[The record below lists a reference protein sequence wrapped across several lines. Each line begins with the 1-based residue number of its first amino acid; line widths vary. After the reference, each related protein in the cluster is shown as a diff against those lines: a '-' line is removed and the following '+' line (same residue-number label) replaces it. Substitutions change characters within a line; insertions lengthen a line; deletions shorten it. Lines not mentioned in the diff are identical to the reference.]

1 MTSPPA
7 CLPPAHA
14 SDLHVDEVHR
24 RIDALIARCRPVLPA
39 ENIALDRA
47 LGRVLGQDVHS
58 PVSVP
63 PHDNAAMDGYAFASS
78 ALQQGA
84 DEPLHLRIVG
94 KARAGAA
101 WAGTVAPG
109 EAVRIMTG
117 AVMPDGADTVVP
129 QELCEADDTTLRF
142 APHAVVAGAN
152 RRQAGEDLQAGG
164 LALARGER
172 LGAAALG
179 LLASLGQ
186 THVGVY
192 RRLRVAVVST
202 GDELLQ
208 PGQPPRPGA
217 IYDSNRATLSTL
229 VRQLGAELVDLGP
242 VPDDPGVLAA
252 LFTSAAHQADL
263 VLSSGGVSVGEAD
276 HTRAALAQ
284 AGELGFWHVAMR
296 PGRPL
301 AAGLLQGA
309 GGHAALFLGLPGN
322 PVAAMVSF
330 LIFGRQALLQ
340 MAGCG
345 PAVARLPPL
354 LRARTRQALRK
365 RPGRTEYQR
374 ALLQPVP
381 GDLPVVDVAANQSS
395 AVLSA
400 MVAANALVVL
410 HHDQGS
416 VQPGDE
422 VDVLLL
428 DALG

>member
-1 MTSPPA
+1 MTSSPA
-7 CLPPAHA
+7 SLPPAHA

-24 RIDALIARCRPVLPA
+24 RIDALIARCRAVLPA
-39 ENIALDRA
+39 ENIALDQA
-47 LGRVLGQDVHS
+47 LGRVLAQDVHS

-63 PHDNAAMDGYAFASS
+63 PHDNAAMDGYAFASA
-78 ALQQGA
+78 ALQQA
-84 DEPLHLRIVG
+84 AEETVHFRIVG
-94 KARAGAA
+94 KARAGAS
-101 WAGTVAPG
+101 WAGTLARG

-142 APHAVVAGAN
+142 APHAVTAGAN
-152 RRQAGEDLQAGG
+152 RRRAGEDLQAGG

-172 LGAAALG
+172 LGAAAIG

-186 THVGVY
+186 THVSVY

-242 VPDDPGVLAA
+242 VPDDPGALAA
-252 LFTSAAHQADL
+252 LFASAAHQADL

-301 AAGLLQGA
+301 
-309 GGHAALFLGLPGN
+309 
-322 PVAAMVSF
+322 
-330 LIFGRQALLQ
+330 
-340 MAGCG
+340 
-345 PAVARLPPL
+345 
-354 LRARTRQALRK
+354 
-365 RPGRTEYQR
+365 
-374 ALLQPVP
+374 
-381 GDLPVVDVAANQSS
+381 
-395 AVLSA
+395 
-400 MVAANALVVL
+400 
-410 HHDQGS
+410 
-416 VQPGDE
+416 
-422 VDVLLL
+422 
-428 DALG
+428 